1 LFELYSSYLGRNWP
15 NPNLK
20 KEQSINY
27 EVGVER
33 PLPWESSGGLTLF
46 YYDVKD
52 LITETTINVGGTEWD
67 YNDNIGESR
76 FQGFEVSFKTK
87 GIPRNTLGMHYTYLD
102 TENRSDD
109 RTSSRL
115 SESPKYQ
122 FYISDLVDVTDEVS
136 IFAKA
141 QYNKR
146 QWEEKR
152 NGDWVELDDYWL
164 VDLKA
169 MMELSKLFSLELGI
183 RNIFDENYETSYGFP
198 REGRAAFCSIR
209 GSF

>member
-1 LFELYSSYLGRNWP
+1 MVSFFWILPEKGSSLQTHR
-15 NPNLK
+15 K
-20 KEQSINY
+20 IIRSK
-27 EVGVER
+27 R
-33 PLPWESSGGLTLF
+33 AESSAWSPLM
-46 YYDVKD
+46 
-52 LITETTINVGGTEWD
+52 
-67 YNDNIGESR
+67 
-76 FQGFEVSFKTK
+76 
-87 GIPRNTLGMHYTYLD
+87 TLGMHYTYLD